1 MGRLGPQQPRKGH
14 RGEWAGRLRKY
25 GYLTAQQISAFSI
38 VELIEI
44 RLGSF
49 RGALEGGGGVA
60 LQGRSIKRVL
70 CRTLCSYVSGFRGQL
85 PSDGGSI

>member
-1 MGRLGPQQPRKGH
+1 
-14 RGEWAGRLRKY
+14 LRKY

-49 RGALEGGGGVA
+49 REALEGVGE
-60 LQGRSIKRVL
+60 
-70 CRTLCSYVSGFRGQL
+70 
-85 PSDGGSI
+85 